1 MEASLPSRRAPFI
14 PLLFL
19 LFDPPLLVH
28 VYDVPDALT
37 FLDSCYITLTLMK
50 LLTDA
55 FHLQEQ
61 KETKLV
67 EL

>member
-1 MEASLPSRRAPFI
+1 ML
-14 PLLFL
+14 LLFL

-37 FLDSCYITLTLMK
+37 FMDSCYITLTLMK